1 MARTFKPRYFDY
13 LSIPSTE
20 SLLCTD
26 CPQASGVDEA
36 RSRGA
41 YFGGSAHSPRR
52 TCAEP
57 SQYAAGQVIHGW
69 NQLWQEWGLLRTCAA
84 ATLSNY
90 LSRSSRR
97 PLPVT
102 KKSEDPCQN
111 SPCMT
116 LGRPLLMNSPI
127 LRAVVSRSR
136 SMARESS
143 AAARVEKRSIVRF
156 GSAVITV
163 RIGLDRLCRE
173 GASHLLV

>member
-26 CPQASGVDEA
+26 CPQSSGVDEA

-102 KKSEDPCQN
+102 KKRER
-111 SPCMT
+111 
-116 LGRPLLMNSPI
+116 RPVPEWPLHD
-127 LRAVVSRSR
+127 
-136 SMARESS
+136 SS
-143 AAARVEKRSIVRF
+143 KAAADE
-156 GSAVITV
+156 
-163 RIGLDRLCRE
+163 
-173 GASHLLV
+173 